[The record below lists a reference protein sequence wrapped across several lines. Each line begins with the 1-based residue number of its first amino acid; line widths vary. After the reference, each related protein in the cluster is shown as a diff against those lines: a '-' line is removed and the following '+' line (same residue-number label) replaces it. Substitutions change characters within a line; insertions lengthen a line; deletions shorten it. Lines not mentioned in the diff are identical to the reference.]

1 MEIDPLE
8 TMEHAEAHQQGQHAE
23 HPHPRHRVSSLVAI
37 TIALLATFM
46 GVCKVKSDNIARA
59 MQVAQTDRVDNWN
72 WYQARNIR
80 LEVLSASGA
89 QLQTL
94 MLAAPASAQAGY
106 QQQVADF
113 AKHANDQ
120 KEKMGKLQMA
130 AEEAGKR
137 YDTLNFHH
145 DQFDISEAAL
155 TVAISVLAI
164 TALTGAAWLYYL
176 ALLPAAFGIVM
187 GIAGLCHASLN
198 VELLARF
205 LGA

>member
-8 TMEHAEAHQQGQHAE
+8 TKERADEHHAHS
-23 HPHPRHRVSSLVAI
+23 PHRHRQHRVSSLVAI

-59 MQVAQTDRVDNWN
+59 MQMAQTDRVDNWN

-80 LEVLSASGA
+80 QEILSSSAA
-89 QLQTL
+89 QLQTQL
-94 MLAAPASAQAGY
+94 LAAPASAQAGY
-106 QQQVADF
+106 QKQIADF
-113 AKHANDQ
+113 TKHAKDQ
-120 KEKMGKLQMA
+120 KEKMAKIQIT

-137 YDTLNFHH
+137 YEKLNFHH
-145 DQFDISEAAL
+145 DQFDIAETAL

-176 ALLPAAFGIVM
+176 ALLPAACGIIM
-187 GIAGLCHASLN
+187 GIAGLSYSSLN
-198 VELLARF
+198 IEALAKF